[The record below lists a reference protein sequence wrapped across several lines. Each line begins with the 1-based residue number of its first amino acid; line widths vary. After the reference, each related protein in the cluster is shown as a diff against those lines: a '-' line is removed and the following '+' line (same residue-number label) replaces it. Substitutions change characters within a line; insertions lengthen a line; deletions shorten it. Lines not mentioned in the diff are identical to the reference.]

1 MRVVSGPIE
10 RGAARPAVPAV
21 SRDRSAA
28 MAGALLGLCA
38 GAALLVATGCS
49 NTTCQPIPDG
59 RYAAIGP
66 DGGALTTVA
75 DAGASADGGDA
86 GATEVPLIYT
96 FEGGLPVQQNDLP
109 VPYDT
114 APATCDKPT
123 VTCETAYVCT
133 GYGTAGIVTSYTPG
147 KSLSFSITTPAST
160 TIVNLDPT
168 PLP

>member
-1 MRVVSGPIE
+1 
-10 RGAARPAVPAV
+10 
-21 SRDRSAA
+21 RS
-28 MAGALLGLCA
+28 
-38 GAALLVATGCS
+38 
-49 NTTCQPIPDG
+49 I
-59 RYAAIGP
+59 RR
-66 DGGALTTVA
+66 DGGRAPGPLRRGGAPRRHRLLEHDLPA
-75 DAGASADGGDA
+75 DPGRQIRGHRPGRRRADDGDA

-96 FEGGLPVQQNDLP
+96 FAGGLPVQPTDLP